1 MNFQRISI
9 DSHICEGKPTVRG
22 TRMTVEFVL
31 KLLGNGYTA
40 DDIVR
45 EYPILDLEDVYECAM
60 FGRGA
65 TPTAPA

>member
-1 MNFQRISI
+1 MKFKRISA
-9 DSHICEGKPTVRG
+9 DPQICEGKPTVRG

-45 EYPILDLEDVYECAM
+45 EYPNLDLEDVYECAT

-65 TPTAPA
+65 IPTAPA